1 MFRRILV
8 AVDGS
13 ESSNKA
19 LVAALQLARDHHARL
34 LLLHCVDELL
44 LLAAGGLGVGT
55 APESG
60 ARILDDAGAIAAAAG
75 VAAEKRLVQ
84 LPAQRLGETVA
95 QQARDWKADLV
106 VAGSHGRRGVGRL
119 LLGSGAEQILRL
131 APVPVL
137 CVGRE
142 ASLAPIPSPHA

>member
-1 MFRRILV
+1 MFKRILV
-8 AVDGS
+8 CVDGS
-13 ESSNKA
+13 DTSNKA
-19 LVAALQLARDHHARL
+19 LVAALRLARDRDASL

-44 LLAAGGLGVGT
+44 LLAAGGLGVGK

-60 ARILDDAGAIAAAAG
+60 VRVLDDAEAIAKSAG

-95 QQARDWKADLV
+95 DQAVEWNADLV
-106 VAGSHGRRGVGRL
+106 VIGSHGRRGVGRL

-137 CVGRE
+137 CVRRD
-142 ASLAPIPSPHA
+142 AAL